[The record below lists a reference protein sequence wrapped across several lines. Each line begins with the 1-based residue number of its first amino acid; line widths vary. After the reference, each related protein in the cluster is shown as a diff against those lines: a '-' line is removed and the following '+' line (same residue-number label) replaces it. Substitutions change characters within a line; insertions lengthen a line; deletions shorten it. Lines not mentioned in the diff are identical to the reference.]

1 MGNFFH
7 GMYKLHLYKLL
18 QKVGWATVWVIFFT
32 NPSGHPDLDV
42 DWRANLG
49 IFLVLIYILT
59 FSAEQ

>member
-1 MGNFFH
+1 
-7 GMYKLHLYKLL
+7 LYKLL